1 MCIAIGFDAGDEVI
15 NEQIANDIDNEG
27 IFFSMNL
34 KPQKLIH

>member
-15 NEQIANDIDNEG
+15 NEQIANDINNKG